1 MTWNRTEGVLV
12 APTLD
17 PQAVAAHLD
26 AAGVVARLEWYPG
39 TEHLLSVSIL
49 SDDAGRVGTNRDG
62 QVAPG
67 PALADLA
74 DGLGTAFDADVLMEG
89 VYPEGQH
96 ALDPDAPGAA
106 GPAGEGGSGAAGA
119 AGSDDAAGVAAGDAA
134 GAGAA
139 GAAGGAIPG
148 VVEDDVYDARTVVL
162 TAMSMRQAPLQAS
175 LLRRD
180 VTVTEQ
186 AVGAQ
191 PRRLLVTTGAGREL
205 GVHGWDADAYPVLRL
220 QVDDEDRTAMLLP
233 GPEAAAGEPEGVA
246 VFSWAMHDRFVY
258 GDGGAGTSGVPAPT
272 TPQAVRALA
281 EELLG
286 DGDDAAA
293 FAAAVPGAD
302 LAAVAA
308 SFTRPGA
315 EGLAA
320 FVAALGLPPAV
331 TEVLEGRAEPGSLP
345 GAVVHPPE
353 RLDRA
358 AAASAKIALSSG
370 AQAVRAAPAT
380 PWVGRASVAAAG
392 GVAVGLVLRWLV
404 RRARR

>member
-17 PQAVAAHLD
+17 PEAVAAHLD
-26 AAGVVARLEWYPG
+26 AAAVVARLEWYPG
-39 TEHLLSVSIL
+39 TEHLLSVSVL
-49 SDDAGRVGTNRDG
+49 SDGAGQVGTNRDG

-67 PALADLA
+67 PAIAELA

-89 VYPEGQH
+89 VHPEGRH
-96 ALDPDAPGAA
+96 TLEPDAEGAA
-106 GPAGEGGSGAAGA
+106 DPAAADGG
-119 AGSDDAAGVAAGDAA
+119 
-134 GAGAA
+134 
-139 GAAGGAIPG
+139 IPG
-148 VVEDDVYDARTVVL
+148 VVEDDVHDARTVVL

-186 AVGAQ
+186 PVGEET
-191 PRRLLVTTGAGREL
+191 RRLLVTTGTGHDL

-220 QVDDEDRTAMLLP
+220 QVDDEDRTATLLP
-233 GPEAAAGEPEGVA
+233 GPEASEGEPEGVA
-246 VFSWAMHDRFVY
+246 VFSWAMHSRFLY
-258 GDGGAGTSGVPAPT
+258 GDGGTSGGSAGGSSGGTSGGSAGST
-272 TPQAVRALA
+272 AQSASESVRTLA
-281 EELLG
+281 HDLLG
-286 DGDDAAA
+286 DGDDAAL
-293 FAAAVPGAD
+293 FAAAIPDVEPE
-302 LAAVAA
+302 AVAA

-320 FVAALGLPPAV
+320 FIAALGLPAAV
-331 TEVLEGRAEPGSLP
+331 TEVLEGRAEPASLP
-345 GAVVHPPE
+345 GAVVHHPE

-380 PWVGRASVAAAG
+380 PWVGRASVAVAG
-392 GVAVGLVLRWLV
+392 GVAVGLVVRWLV
-404 RRARR
+404 RRAHR